1 MTAEIAGQDAQTY
14 DDQSK
19 STSAQEE
26 QTFTKTHMEERIK
39 ERLRQ
44 KEAEFQR
51 KERDANESIKA
62 LKSRIS
68 DLEKKERDGTAT
80 PQESLELEKG
90 KETAE
95 KAAEEQVPI
104 SVIPHLVDQ
113 TMAKQQYITNMRNA
127 LTKDPELKQMLADPN
142 NQRLINDDIHLE
154 LQGFENSP
162 QMIKHILKNKNEANL
177 MVAKYQ
183 TTLRK
188 EDRSILVEYMKNLSE
203 KLESNSVRPRASSY
217 SPDPDISN
225 IGDSTHDFDMSDYVK
240 NHI

>member
-1 MTAEIAGQDAQTY
+1 MTDEISDNTEQY
-14 DDQSK
+14 NEQSQ
-19 STSAQEE
+19 AAPQQEE
-26 QTFTKTHMEERIK
+26 PTYTKTHLEEKIK

-51 KERDANESIKA
+51 KDKEAKESIRA
-62 LKSRIS
+62 LQERIG
-68 DLEKKERDGTAT
+68 DLEKKEKAGTAT

-90 KETAE
+90 RQTAE
-95 KAAEEQVPI
+95 IATEEQVPL

-127 LTKDPELKQMLADPN
+127 LDKDPELKNLIADPN
-142 NQRLINDDIHLE
+142 NQKMINDDIHLE
-154 LQGFENSP
+154 LQGFDNSP

-183 TTLRK
+183 TAVRK

-203 KLESNSVRPRASSY
+203 KLESSAVRPRASSY

-225 IGDSTHDFDMSDYVK
+225 IGDSTHDFDMKDYVK